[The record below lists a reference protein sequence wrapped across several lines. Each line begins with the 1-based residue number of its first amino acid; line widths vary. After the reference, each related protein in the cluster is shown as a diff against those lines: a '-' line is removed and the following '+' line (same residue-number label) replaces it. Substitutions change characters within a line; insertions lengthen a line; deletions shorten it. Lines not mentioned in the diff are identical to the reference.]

1 MSDHR
6 NLKTLVKAALYVGG
20 TALLGYGGYQLYKYC
35 KNKYSRS
42 VDEGFEDAT
51 KVKSLLAINRI
62 SKCIRFLK
70 LLRFIFAVRR

>member
-6 NLKTLVKAALYVGG
+6 NLKTLVKAAFYVGG

-51 KVKSLLAINRI
+51 KVKSLLAINIVIQMYKI
-62 SKCIRFLK
+62 SKVIAFYFCS
-70 LLRFIFAVRR
+70 